1 MYQCS
6 LPASFRNVQSSFSGT
21 FLLFVHF
28 DPHLLFK
35 FVSLFAKSF
44 ICNVYYLVPYK
55 FSKVCLLL
63 INCVWKKQKRTRIT
77 SQQMVK
83 KIVRW
88 GGRRINRTL
97 WEGEKDTN
105 GSPLC
110 QDSGSHSESLL
121 KLELLI
127 LSLRVSDRSSRHPK
141 LCDKMGRNLFSHPF
155 PIASEGTATCL
166 EQPTFS
172 SSWVMKTCSMW
183 KEMEYEIRAGKSRKD
198 DPVHLFISLE
208 FREWQGVV
216 ELESG
221 DVTQL
226 KWNVWFPAN
235 KSWEEY
241 YRFINIFWQI
251 SKNMCWFTISFL

>member
-141 LCDKMGRNLFSHPF
+141 LCDKMGRECQWCHSKRQKFRQWEQIKVPLKNLKMHCCFQCHREAIRS
-155 PIASEGTATCL
+155 ILYETNSELFWYGHQDPTNFLATY
-166 EQPTFS
+166 QD
-172 SSWVMKTCSMW
+172 
-183 KEMEYEIRAGKSRKD
+183 KD
-198 DPVHLFISLE
+198 TYL
-208 FREWQGVV
+208 
-216 ELESG
+216 
-221 DVTQL
+221 
-226 KWNVWFPAN
+226 
-235 KSWEEY
+235 
-241 YRFINIFWQI
+241 
-251 SKNMCWFTISFL
+251 